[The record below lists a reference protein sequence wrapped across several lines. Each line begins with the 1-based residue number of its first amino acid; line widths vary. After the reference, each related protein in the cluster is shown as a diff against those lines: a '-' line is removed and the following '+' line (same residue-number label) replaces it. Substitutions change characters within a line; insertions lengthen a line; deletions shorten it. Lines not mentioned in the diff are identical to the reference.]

1 MMGARYLLLDSPTLS
16 EFMIISVFKLAEKA
30 QYIRIT
36 RNAYSI
42 FFISVVSS
50 LYSYVCVVLQDL
62 LI

>member
-1 MMGARYLLLDSPTLS
+1 MMGARYLLLDTPTLP
-16 EFMIISVFKLAEKA
+16 EFMIISVFKLSEKA

-50 LYSYVCVVLQDL
+50 LNPYVCVVLQDL